1 VVFELLS
8 IVEWSHWP
16 LETGFIVWF
25 CVGKFVSFRLL
36 LRFAADLQP
45 STFDRCIFLLFSFPM
60 TVGSVMRFLM
70 SSFLFL
76 FGLSI
81 VGCGSDSAPETV
93 DSNAIESYV
102 ADNPEAV
109 AQEEA
114 LEAEQEAAEEAE
126 EAEDD

>member
-1 VVFELLS
+1 
-8 IVEWSHWP
+8 
-16 LETGFIVWF
+16 
-25 CVGKFVSFRLL
+25 
-36 LRFAADLQP
+36 
-45 STFDRCIFLLFSFPM
+45 
-60 TVGSVMRFLM
+60 MRFLM

-81 VGCGSDSAPETV
+81 VGCGGSDSAPETV

-109 AQEEA
+109 AQQEA
-114 LEAEQEAAEEAE
+114 LDAAAEAAEEAE

>member
-1 VVFELLS
+1 
-8 IVEWSHWP
+8 
-16 LETGFIVWF
+16 
-25 CVGKFVSFRLL
+25 
-36 LRFAADLQP
+36 
-45 STFDRCIFLLFSFPM
+45 
-60 TVGSVMRFLM
+60 MRFLM

-102 ADNPEAV
+102 ADNPGEV
-109 AQEEA
+109 ARQAE
-114 LEAEQEAAEEAE
+114 LEAAREAEEEAE